1 MNTAYTKR
9 NRKTMAQYDVIIIGG
24 GASGLMAAGCC
35 GRRGLRT
42 LVLERGERTG
52 KKLLITG
59 KGRCNVTNDC
69 DVPTFMKNVPHNG
82 KFLYGAL
89 NRFSPADTMA
99 FFEGL
104 GVPLKVER
112 GNRVFPV
119 SDKAGDVA
127 SALLAFAQ
135 RAGVEIVTGQ
145 RVTGLTTQPQGEFAV
160 SCPSQT
166 YFGKNVVL
174 ATGGLSYPTTG
185 STGDG
190 YRFARDL
197 GHSVTSLRPALVPL
211 TVREKELCQRL
222 QGLSLRNVTLTV
234 TEEQRQKPIFSELGE
249 MLFTHYGI
257 SGPLV
262 LSASSRL
269 EDPGR
274 ERYFVQID
282 LKPGLTLEQL
292 DGRLLRDFSQESN
305 KNFSNALGGLLPAKL
320 IPVIIDRSG
329 IPPEQKVHQI
339 NREQRKGLC
348 KLLKAFPLEIAGFR
362 PVEEAIITAGG
373 IQVKEVNPKT
383 MESKLVPGLYFAGEI
398 LDVDGYTGGFNLQ
411 IAFST
416 ARAVGESVAASC
428 EK

>member
-1 MNTAYTKR
+1 
-9 NRKTMAQYDVIIIGG
+9 MAQYDVIIIGG

-145 RVTGLTTQPQGEFAV
+145 RVTDLP
-160 SCPSQT
+160 PSLRGNLRCHVLPKLIL
-166 YFGKNVVL
+166 GKCGVGHRWAL
-174 ATGGLSYPTTG
+174 LSYYG
-185 STGDG
+185 QHRGW
-190 YRFARDL
+190 
-197 GHSVTSLRPALVPL
+197 
-211 TVREKELCQRL
+211 
-222 QGLSLRNVTLTV
+222 LS
-234 TEEQRQKPIFSELGE
+234 I
-249 MLFTHYGI
+249 
-257 SGPLV
+257 
-262 LSASSRL
+262 
-269 EDPGR
+269 
-274 ERYFVQID
+274 
-282 LKPGLTLEQL
+282 
-292 DGRLLRDFSQESN
+292 
-305 KNFSNALGGLLPAKL
+305 
-320 IPVIIDRSG
+320 
-329 IPPEQKVHQI
+329 
-339 NREQRKGLC
+339 C
-348 KLLKAFPLEIAGFR
+348 AGFG
-362 PVEEAIITAGG
+362 A
-373 IQVKEVNPKT
+373 
-383 MESKLVPGLYFAGEI
+383 
-398 LDVDGYTGGFNLQ
+398 
-411 IAFST
+411 
-416 ARAVGESVAASC
+416 
-428 EK
+428 